1 MAAAALAMWRRRKEA
16 KQMLPLLVA
25 YEAAVWEGNREELLL
40 LLRHRGTGEIV
51 MVVFSFLF
59 SEDQGQFH

>member
-25 YEAAVWEGNREELLL
+25 YERQQCG
-40 LLRHRGTGEIV
+40 RGVGKNCCCC
-51 MVVFSFLF
+51 
-59 SEDQGQFH
+59 